1 MFSLALKQDCELIAD
16 KSVRILA
23 LIRLRQLAR
32 IEIEENPD
40 LAVDVTP
47 AIKQGWNA
55 KIDRLQD
62 EIKAIVGGW

>member
-1 MFSLALKQDCELIAD
+1 MALKQDCEQIAD
-16 KSVRILA
+16 KANRLLS

-55 KIDRLQD
+55 KIDALQAQ
-62 EIKAIVGGW
+62 IKAITSAWV

>member
-1 MFSLALKQDCELIAD
+1 MFFLALKQDCELIAD

-55 KIDRLQD
+55 KIDALQAD
-62 EIKAIVGGW
+62 IKALVAGW

>member
-1 MFSLALKQDCELIAD
+1 MALKADCEQIAD
-16 KSVRILA
+16 KAVRILS

-47 AIKQGWNA
+47 QIKQDWNA
-55 KIDRLQD
+55 KVDALQA
-62 EIKAIVGGW
+62 EIKAIVAGW

>member
-1 MFSLALKQDCELIAD
+1 MALKQDCELLAD
-16 KSVRILA
+16 KAVRILA
-23 LIRLRQLAR
+23 LIRLRQQAR

-55 KIDRLQD
+55 KIDALQAQ
-62 EIKAIVGGW
+62 IKAITDAWV

>member
-1 MFSLALKQDCELIAD
+1 MALKQDCELLAD
-16 KSVRILA
+16 KSVRILS

-40 LAVDVTP
+40 LAVEVTP

-55 KIDRLQD
+55 KIDALQA
-62 EIKAIVGGW
+62 EIKAITDAWV